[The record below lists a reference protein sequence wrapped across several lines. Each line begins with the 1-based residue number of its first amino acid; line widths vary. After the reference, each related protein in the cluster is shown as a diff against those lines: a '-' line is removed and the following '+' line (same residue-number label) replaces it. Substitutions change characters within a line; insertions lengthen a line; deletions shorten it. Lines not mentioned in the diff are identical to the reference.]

1 MNKVILTGRITKDPE
16 LRYTPNGMAT
26 LAFTVAVDRQVRS
39 QDGTRQADFINC
51 VAWGQQADFMS
62 RYVHK
67 GNMLAV
73 TGRIQTRSYQGQD
86 GQTRYVTEV
95 VVEAVENMSPRDPN
109 QAPQANFQPQQNQF
123 QGYNNPGYGQR
134 PAQQPVQNQNQD
146 SQNEVPNSFGL
157 DDDSDTLPWL

>member
-16 LRYTPNGMAT
+16 LRYTQNGMAT
-26 LAFTVAVDRQVRS
+26 LTFAVAVDRQVRAA
-39 QDGTRQADFINC
+39 DGTRQADFINC

-73 TGRIQTRSYQGQD
+73 AGRIQTRNYQGQD

-95 VVEAVENMSPRDPN
+95 VVENVENMTPRDPN
-109 QAPQANFQPQQNQF
+109 TAPQQGSFQQPQQNQY
-123 QGYNNPGYGQR
+123 QGYNNPGYGQKPQQ
-134 PAQQPVQNQNQD
+134 PAQNQ
-146 SQNEVPNSFGL
+146 SSHEEAPNSFGL
-157 DDDSDTLPWL
+157 DDDNDTLPWL

>member
-26 LAFTVAVDRQVRS
+26 LSFSIAVDRQVRS

-67 GNMLAV
+67 GNMLAIA
-73 TGRIQTRSYQGQD
+73 GRITSRSYQGQD

-95 VVEAVENMSPRDPN
+95 VVESVENMSPRDPN
-109 QAPQANFQPQQNQF
+109 QAPQANFQPQQNQY
-123 QGYNNPGYGQR
+123 QGYNNPGYGQK
-134 PAQQPVQNQNQD
+134 PQQPASTTQQ
-146 SQNEVPNSFGL
+146 EAPNSFGL

>member
-16 LRYTPNGMAT
+16 LRYTQSGMAT
-26 LAFTVAVDRQVRS
+26 LAFTVAVDRQVRAT
-39 QDGTRQADFINC
+39 DGTRQADFINC

-73 TGRIQTRSYQGQD
+73 AGRIQTRNYQGQD

-95 VVEAVENMSPRDPN
+95 VVESVENMTPRDPN
-109 QAPQANFQPQQNQF
+109 MAPQQGSFQQPQQNQY
-123 QGYNNPGYGQR
+123 QGYNNPGYGQK
-134 PAQQPVQNQNQD
+134 PQQPANANH
-146 SQNEVPNSFGL
+146 EEAPNSFGL
-157 DDDSDTLPWL
+157 DDDNDTLPWL

>member
-16 LRYTPNGMAT
+16 LRYTQSGMAT
-26 LAFTVAVDRQVRS
+26 LAFTVAVDRQVRAT
-39 QDGTRQADFINC
+39 DGTRQADFINC

-73 TGRIQTRSYQGQD
+73 AGRIQTRNYQGQD

-95 VVEAVENMSPRDPN
+95 VVESVENMTPRDPN
-109 QAPQANFQPQQNQF
+109 MAPQRVHSSSHNRISIRAITTQ
-123 QGYNNPGYGQR
+123 
-134 PAQQPVQNQNQD
+134 AMVKSHS
-146 SQNEVPNSFGL
+146 SQHKINHHMRKLQTALG
-157 DDDSDTLPWL
+157 

>member
-26 LAFTVAVDRQVRS
+26 LSFSIAVDRQVRS

-67 GNMLAV
+67 GNMLAIA
-73 TGRIQTRSYQGQD
+73 GRITSRSYQGQD

-95 VVEAVENMSPRDPN
+95 VVESVENMSPRDPN
-109 QAPQANFQPQQNQF
+109 QAPQANFQPQQNQY
-123 QGYNNPGYGQR
+123 QGYNNPGYGQK
-134 PAQQPVQNQNQD
+134 PQQPASTTQQD
-146 SQNEVPNSFGL
+146 APNSFGL

>member
-26 LAFTVAVDRQVRS
+26 LSFSIAVDRQVRN
-39 QDGTRQADFINC
+39 QDGSRQADFINC

-67 GNMLAV
+67 GNMLAIA
-73 TGRIQTRSYQGQD
+73 GRLQSRSYQGQD

-95 VVEAVENMSPRDPN
+95 VLESVENMTPRDPN
-109 QAPQANFQPQQNQF
+109 QAPQGNFTQPQQNQY
-123 QGYNNPGYGQR
+123 QGYNNPGYGQKPQQ
-134 PAQQPVQNQNQD
+134 PAQNQS
-146 SQNEVPNSFGL
+146 SQEAPNSFGL
-157 DDDSDTLPWL
+157 DDDNDTLPWL

>member
-26 LAFTVAVDRQVRS
+26 LSFSIAVDRQVRN

-67 GNMLAV
+67 GNMLAIA
-73 TGRIQTRSYQGQD
+73 GRIQSRSYQGQD

-95 VVEAVENMSPRDPN
+95 VVENVENMTPRDPN
-109 QAPQANFQPQQNQF
+109 QAPQANFSQPQQNQY
-123 QGYNNPGYGQR
+123 QGYNNPGYGQK
-134 PAQQPVQNQNQD
+134 PQQPANATH
-146 SQNEVPNSFGL
+146 EEAPNSFGL

>member
-26 LAFTVAVDRQVRS
+26 LSFSIAVDRQVRN
-39 QDGTRQADFINC
+39 QDGSRQADFINC

-67 GNMLAV
+67 GNMLAIA
-73 TGRIQTRSYQGQD
+73 GRLQSRSYQGQD

-95 VVEAVENMSPRDPN
+95 VLESVENMTPRDPN
-109 QAPQANFQPQQNQF
+109 QASQGNFTQPQQNQY
-123 QGYNNPGYGQR
+123 QGYNNPGYGQKPQQ
-134 PAQQPVQNQNQD
+134 PAQNQS
-146 SQNEVPNSFGL
+146 SQEAPNSFGL
-157 DDDSDTLPWL
+157 DDDNDTLPWL

>member
-26 LAFTVAVDRQVRS
+26 LSFSIAVDRQVRN
-39 QDGTRQADFINC
+39 QDGSRQADFINC

-73 TGRIQTRSYQGQD
+73 AGRIQTRNYQGQD

-95 VVEAVENMSPRDPN
+95 VVESVENMTPRDPN
-109 QAPQANFQPQQNQF
+109 QAPQGNFTQPQQNQY
-123 QGYNNPGYGQR
+123 QGYNNPGYGQKPQQ
-134 PAQQPVQNQNQD
+134 PAQNQS
-146 SQNEVPNSFGL
+146 SQEAPNSFGL
-157 DDDSDTLPWL
+157 DDDNDTLPWL

>member
-26 LAFTVAVDRQVRS
+26 LSFSIAVDRQVRS

-73 TGRIQTRSYQGQD
+73 AGRLQSRSYQGQD

-95 VVEAVENMSPRDPN
+95 VVENIENMTPRDPN
-109 QAPQANFQPQQNQF
+109 QAPQGNFTQPQQTQY
-123 QGYNNPGYGQR
+123 QGYNNPGYGQKPQQ
-134 PAQQPVQNQNQD
+134 PAQNPT
-146 SQNEVPNSFGL
+146 SQEAPNSFGL